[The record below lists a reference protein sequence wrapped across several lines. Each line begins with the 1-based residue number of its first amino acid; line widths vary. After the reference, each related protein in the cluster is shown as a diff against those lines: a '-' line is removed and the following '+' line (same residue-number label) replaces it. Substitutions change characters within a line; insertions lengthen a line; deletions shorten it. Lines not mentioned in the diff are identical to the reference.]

1 MLRSTRDSVGGE
13 KPGEQATLK
22 SRRGP
27 RIHEEDEV
35 LEVKGLQVGR
45 GAILSGV
52 LLAFL
57 V

>member
-22 SRRGP
+22 SRRDP